1 MSSRPPDDVRAALF
15 SPRNPFY
22 PGVAGDGKRKN
33 GLIMSIDFILRL
45 AGMMVFAVLGAMLG
59 ADLSDNL
66 LLPPEA
72 TGLIFALM
80 GALGG
85 LIITPW
91 ITTYPARI
99 GRRALLRTPV
109 ESLVVGIAGLLV
121 GLLAAALFAW
131 PLSLLPDPFGWL
143 LPIVFAFALAYSL
156 TTIAAL
162 RGHDILAL
170 FGATPDQRPARRA
183 AAASSNGEILLDT
196 SVIIDGRILDIS
208 QTGFLQGRLLVP
220 RFVLHE
226 LQHVADSADVLR
238 RNRGKRGLEI
248 LSELQQVSA
257 SPVEII
263 DDDVE
268 GVDAV
273 DEKLVLLARQRGAP
287 VMTQDFNLNRV
298 AELQGVTVLNINA
311 LSNALKAIFLPGEV
325 IDIHVVMEGREAGQ
339 GVGYLEDGTMVVVE
353 DGQQYLD
360 RTIRVLVTRYIVT
373 NAGRMYFAQPEGS
386 LRT

>member
-1 MSSRPPDDVRAALF
+1 
-15 SPRNPFY
+15 
-22 PGVAGDGKRKN
+22 
-33 GLIMSIDFILRL
+33 MSIDFILRMV
-45 AGMMVFAVLGAMLG
+45 GMMVFAVLGALLG
-59 ADLSDNL
+59 VDLADIL
-66 LLPPEA
+66 LLPAEA

-91 ITTYPARI
+91 ITTYPARV
-99 GRRALLRTPV
+99 GRRALEQMPGET
-109 ESLVVGIAGLLV
+109 LVMAAFGLLAGLLA
-121 GLLAAALFAW
+121 GALFAW
-131 PLSLLPDPFGWL
+131 PLSLLPGPFGWL
-143 LPIVFAFALAYSL
+143 LPSIVAIALAYTM
-156 TTIAAL
+156 TTIAAQ
-162 RGHDILAL
+162 RAHDIVAL
-170 FGATPDQRPARRA
+170 FGGALDRRGGRRGA
-183 AAASSNGEILLDT
+183 QSAPTGGADILLDT

-248 LSELQQVSA
+248 LSELQQVSV

-263 DDDVE
+263 DDDVA
-268 GVDAV
+268 GVDEV
-273 DEKLVLLARQRGAP
+273 DEKLVLLARKRGIP
-287 VMTQDFNLNRV
+287 IMTQDFNLNRV
-298 AELQGVTVLNINA
+298 AELQGVAVLNINA

-360 RTIRVLVTRYIVT
+360 RTIRVLITRYIVT